1 MLENARSSL
10 AGLATRHVALL
21 FVSLLLANSLRLP
34 FPGPI
39 TDTLFV
45 IVVVVMG
52 IALAS
57 DNIPKELSLAI
68 GGFLG
73 LFLVYL
79 IWAMFD
85 FNIQAARNIFGIAAS
100 GVVYVFCC
108 RHGSRLLESR
118 TVVPALAGASA
129 LSFLAYLTPTT
140 GNDHTLS
147 GTLAYSTMTIGI
159 VLVMRAGSSSG
170 RHFRGFGIFLIAAAI
185 AIAYGHRSLAGL
197 LLIAYPLSWSLSY
210 VLRSRLAGI
219 SVLSAGIA
227 GMGMLVVAVGTP
239 AFDAPLARFD
249 SFNKKYLG
257 AEILSGRH
265 ILWETALDFI
275 AERPLIGHGA
285 GTVPVNLFTGRD
297 VRAPGKEAGMLP
309 FIESG
314 ALTGRSIEG
323 RSVGILALIESGA
336 LTGRSIEGRSGESDR
351 ARGIGFLLS
360 SLNDRVHLSQHSEI
374 LTSTHNLFLQVA
386 VQSGLVGLVG
396 ILALCI
402 AVLARVAS
410 GAGGRV
416 SYLRCYVVAG
426 TAMLILHNAFE
437 VYLIQNVLYVG
448 VLAWVFI
455 GIGTAAVD
463 EQARSGAR

>member
-1 MLENARSSL
+1 MLEDARSSL
-10 AGLATRHVALL
+10 AGLAARHVALL
-21 FVSLLLANSLRLP
+21 FVSLLLANILRIP

-57 DNIPKELSLAI
+57 DSIPKELSLAI

-118 TVVPALAGASA
+118 TVVPALAGMSA

-140 GNDHTLS
+140 ATDHTLS
-147 GTLAYSTMTIGI
+147 GALAYSTMTIGI

-170 RHFRGFGIFLIAAAI
+170 RHFRGFGIFLIAAAV
-185 AIAYGHRSLAGL
+185 AIAYAHRSLAGL

-219 SVLSAGIA
+219 SMLSAGIA
-227 GMGMLVVAVGTP
+227 GMGLLVVAVGTP
-239 AFDAPLARFD
+239 AFDAQLARFD

-257 AEILSGRH
+257 AEFLTGRH

-275 AERPLIGHGA
+275 AERPLIGYGA
-285 GTVPVNLFTGRD
+285 GTVTVNLFTGRD
-297 VRAPGKEAGMLP
+297 LRAPGKEAGILTV
-309 FIESG
+309 IDSG
-314 ALTGRSIEG
+314 R
-323 RSVGILALIESGA
+323 
-336 LTGRSIEGRSGESDR
+336 LTGRSIEGRSGEPDP
-351 ARGIGFLLS
+351 ARSIGLFLS
-360 SLNDRVHLSQHSEI
+360 SLNDRVHLSPYSEI
-374 LTSTHNLFLQVA
+374 PTSTHNLFLQVA

-396 ILALCI
+396 ILVLCI
-402 AVLARVAS
+402 AVLVRVAS

-416 SYLRCYVVAG
+416 SYLRCYVGAG
-426 TAMLILHNAFE
+426 TAVAILHNAFE

-448 VLAWVFI
+448 VLAWVFV